1 MPQTSSREQNLRL
14 ILALIWI
21 GLTTIFVIYDI
32 SKNWWPAR
40 QVIDWQIE
48 HFDGYYPKTT
58 VAILWIFLQII
69 CFPILIIIGKCLDK
83 FFKKQ

>member
-40 QVIDWQIE
+40 QVIDWQN
-48 HFDGYYPKTT
+48 KTLMILPENLHT
-58 VAILWIFLQII
+58 FIKATIRSASARRAIRQY
-69 CFPILIIIGKCLDK
+69 
-83 FFKKQ
+83 